1 MKENKE
7 INALLKL
14 IDDPDEEV
22 YQSVS
27 ERITEYGNGIIP
39 NLEDLWENTLNQH
52 VQQRIEHLIHQL
64 HYSDITTQFTD
75 WNKASYSDLLTGALL
90 VAKYHYPELVTAPI
104 LQEIEKI
111 KRTVW
116 LELNNYLTPLEQ
128 ANVVNNI
135 LFNYYHLK
143 SVPLEY
149 NHPDDFLVNN
159 VLAHKKGNALS
170 NGILYQVLCELL
182 DINAKI
188 ISIPNQVIIAF
199 YRFDYNDKNIKDNP
213 LDRIHFFIDGA
224 SGFAYS
230 KQDIANYLKRVN
242 LENKASIY
250 QPVSTK
256 KLVQT
261 LLKEFSKCF
270 TSSSNQYKQNEL
282 LALAA
287 LLDD

>member
-14 IDDPDEEV
+14 MDDPDEEV

-27 ERITEYGNGIIP
+27 EKIAEYGNGIIP
-39 NLEDLWENTLNQH
+39 NLENLWENTLNKD
-52 VQQRIEHLIHQL
+52 VQQRIEHLVRQL
-64 HYSDITTQFTD
+64 HYADITNQFAE
-75 WNKASYSDLLTGALL
+75 WNKILHPDLLTGALL
-90 VAKYHYPELVTAPI
+90 VAKCHYPEMLAVTV

-116 LELNNYLTPLEQ
+116 LELNNFLTPLEQ

-135 LFNYYHLK
+135 LFNFYRLK
-143 SVPLEY
+143 CVPLAY
-149 NHPDDFLVNN
+149 NHPDDFLVNK
-159 VLAHKKGNALS
+159 VLEQKKGNALS

-199 YRFDYNDKNIKDNP
+199 FRSGYNESKNNP
-213 LDRIHFFIDGA
+213 LEKIQFFIDGA
-224 SGFAYS
+224 TGYAYS
-230 KQDIANYLKRVN
+230 KQDVENYLKRIGLQN
-242 LENKASIY
+242 LSAAY
-250 QPVSTK
+250 QPLPAK
-256 KLVQT
+256 KIVQV
-261 LLKEFSKCF
+261 LLKEFAKCF
-270 TSSSNQYKQNEL
+270 ASASTQYKQNEL

-287 LLDD
+287 LLDN

>member
-27 ERITEYGNGIIP
+27 EKIAEYGNGIIP
-39 NLEDLWENTLNQH
+39 NLEDLWENTPSLD
-52 VQQRIEHLIHQL
+52 VQQRIEFLIHQL
-64 HYSDITTQFTD
+64 HYSDITAQFGD
-75 WNKASYSDLLTGALL
+75 WSRRAHHDLLTGALL
-90 VAKYHYPELVTAPI
+90 TARYQYPELVAAPI

-143 SVPLEY
+143 SVPMEY
-149 NHPDDFLVNN
+149 NHPDDFLVNK
-159 VLAHKKGNALS
+159 VLEYKKGNALS
-170 NGILYQVLCELL
+170 NGILYQVLCDLL

-199 YRFDYNDKNIKDNP
+199 YRFDYNDKNIRDPQDK
-213 LDRIHFFIDGA
+213 IQFFIDGA

-230 KQDIANYLKRVN
+230 KQDITNYLKRVDLAN
-242 LENKASIY
+242 DTAVY
-250 QPVSTK
+250 QPLHSK
-256 KLVQT
+256 KIIQN

-270 TSSSNQYKQNEL
+270 TTSASQYKQNEL
-282 LALAA
+282 LALAG
-287 LLDD
+287 LLDE